1 MERKW
6 GIDSYEG
13 NTNHQDVVFYQQFLN
28 IGVDDSEFLLLII
41 VSR

>member
-1 MERKW
+1 MERKRS
-6 GIDSYEG
+6 IDSYER
-13 NTNHQDVVFYQQFLN
+13 NANHQDVVFYQQFLN